1 MRRVAV
7 LGCVP
12 RKLLTRDPGVV
23 LCPHFINED
32 TEALESRAPC
42 LWGPK
47 ARVSHAT
54 VVVSSLN
61 YARASSGAKCPHIH
75 PSGVSGGR
83 KNSPPHSCIKPI
95 MGGLALSSVTDRGT
109 VETGGCVW
117 NRDLQLVPQWRSAL
131 GPRSVPLTALPPSAP
146 ARQPRGRLPHPE
158 DAPDG
163 PRCPPH
169 HSRAAERGV
178 LHFRLHPRPPAHH
191 LPHRPTQVL
200 PRSQQPGPRQPEA
213 SLRPQQR

>member
-1 MRRVAV
+1 MCTECRVGALTRRVAV

-32 TEALESRAPC
+32 TEALESWAPC

-47 ARVSHAT
+47 ACVSHAT

-95 MGGLALSSVTDRGT
+95 MGGWRCPQSPTGAQSRRGLRVEQGPAVSSSVAICTWSPFRPAYGS
-109 VETGGCVW
+109 
-117 NRDLQLVPQWRSAL
+117 PAL
-131 GPRSVPLTALPPSAP
+131 CPSTSTPWPPPSSRRCSRRTPLPAP
-146 ARQPRGRLPHPE
+146 PFTS
-158 DAPDG
+158 
-163 PRCPPH
+163 C
-169 HSRAAERGV
+169 
-178 LHFRLHPRPPAHH
+178 
-191 LPHRPTQVL
+191 
-200 PRSQQPGPRQPEA
+200 
-213 SLRPQQR
+213 